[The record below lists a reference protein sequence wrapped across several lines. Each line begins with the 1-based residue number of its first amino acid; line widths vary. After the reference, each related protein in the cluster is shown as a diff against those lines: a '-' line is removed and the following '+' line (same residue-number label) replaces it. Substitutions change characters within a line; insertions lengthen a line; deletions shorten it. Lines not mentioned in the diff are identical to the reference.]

1 MVPKPELE
9 NIVNSDS
16 RLKKKIFRFF
26 EPFCV
31 RQDSKLVKS
40 ATMTP
45 QIFFSQHF
53 DMSIKNAE
61 LDADLKSIE
70 KIY

>member
-1 MVPKPELE
+1 
-9 NIVNSDS
+9 
-16 RLKKKIFRFF
+16 
-26 EPFCV
+26 V